1 MIGDRYSLPSVAQV
15 SEEFVHISQH
25 LHLFDRFEKSE
36 SEVVGRSLL
45 PNAGTRAH
53 AARRSGPVF
62 TFAST

>member
-1 MIGDRYSLPSVAQV
+1 MGNRYPLPSVARV
-15 SEEFVHISQH
+15 SEEFVRIHQNF
-25 LHLFDRFEKSE
+25 HLFGRFEKIE
-36 SEVVGRSLL
+36 SAVVGRSLL